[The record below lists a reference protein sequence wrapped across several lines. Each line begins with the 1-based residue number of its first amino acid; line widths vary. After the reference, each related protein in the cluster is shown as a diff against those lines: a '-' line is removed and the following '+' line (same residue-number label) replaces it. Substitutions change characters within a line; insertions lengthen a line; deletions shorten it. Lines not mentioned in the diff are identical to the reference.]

1 MNQLTS
7 KQQIYNYLQKMSQHF
22 QLDRFSN
29 FTTITISKELN
40 ISRSLT
46 SQYLNEL
53 VKDDLV
59 VKISSRPVYYLS
71 KNALEQI
78 YHVVLKQNE
87 YISIHELMQELK
99 YSSPDLKDFQKSVGY
114 DGSLSYP
121 ISQIKSALLYPDGL
135 PIILY
140 GERGTGKMFLVSCMK
155 AFCQNHLNEKGHI
168 VLDVKKVSLHE
179 ERAAQMEDLFGY
191 EHNGEVK
198 KGILENSDGKL
209 LCIQDAQYLSDQ
221 AQEKIA
227 DFLRYGYF
235 CREGNEYVRV
245 QSKVRLVLCI
255 ENEPRISLNEN
266 LLINIPVIC
275 HIPSL
280 QERSEDER
288 TRLVVHFF
296 QEEQER
302 LKRKILISEKLCN
315 FLVNYQFQGNIS
327 DLQKSI
333 KAICA
338 NAFSETIHGEEMEV
352 RIYHLPIHLLEQMSV
367 DKYEKEEATFVRIDS
382 FEKHELGEKMIQM
395 WEQLLNA
402 YVDLKN
408 KVNSQARF
416 LEIGQDAVRHYY
428 DVLVFEQSYHD
439 ARIDAM
445 NSLVMDVLNI
455 VKNAK
460 NIILPV
466 NCAYVLTRMIISTGR
481 NTSLLNQWE
490 SNYSKDIQECLQTM
504 SDMMMNESIIADQI
518 IKQIKTAT
526 NVSLSNMNRIF
537 LILNIRMYNKE
548 LQGQDTM
555 GIILSH
561 GYSTASSIADA
572 ANSLLN
578 HYIFEAID
586 MPLDTPVEE
595 ITKKLNKYIDNNMHL
610 KNIILLVDMGS
621 LEEIGD
627 VISDTMNVGVI
638 NNISTSL
645 ALNVGMKMI
654 QHHDLETILSE
665 SCEENQCHYKIL
677 SVAKKEKAIVI
688 TNDVSVSVSEKLS
701 HLLKNSLPKKVDIK
715 FIEYDYDCLQ
725 KNKHE
730 DPLFEKYDVVLMVKP
745 LSLKLKGVRS
755 VSLEDIMNF
764 KDIDILNS
772 IFKPYLDEDEIE
784 EFNQNLLKNFSI
796 QSVMENLTILN
807 PQKLLD
813 FVSESVQNLQLVMQ
827 KKFQSR
833 TIIGIYI
840 HICFLVE
847 RLVTKT
853 AIEIYENLDDFAN
866 NHSDFIQH
874 VNQSFDPML
883 KNYHVKMPISE
894 IAYLYEYIADDE
906 DERKVASDDEF

>member
-29 FTTITISKELN
+29 FTTITISKELS

-140 GERGTGKMFLVSCMK
+140 GERGTGKMYLVSCMK
-155 AFCQNHLNEKGHI
+155 EFCQNHLNEKGHI

-179 ERAAQMEDLFGY
+179 ERTAQMEDLFGY

-198 KGILENSDGKL
+198 KGILENSDGKM

-275 HIPSL
+275 RIPSL

-315 FLVNYQFQGNIS
+315 FLVNHQFQGNIS

-338 NAFSETIHGEEMEV
+338 NAFSETIHEEEMEV
-352 RIYHLPIHLLEQMSV
+352 RIYHLPTHLLEQMSV

-402 YVDLKN
+402 YEDLKN

-416 LEIGQDAVRHYY
+416 LEIGQDVHIVGGDLSDAVNEGVRRGY
-428 DVLVFEQSYHD
+428 DKGYLRKSVVKD
-439 ARIDAM
+439 PVRRGNTGDNTPAM
-445 NSLVMDVLNI
+445 IYTEI
-455 VKNAK
+455 V
-460 NIILPV
+460 P
-466 NCAYVLTRMIISTGR
+466 G
-481 NTSLLNQWE
+481 E
-490 SNYSKDIQECLQTM
+490 
-504 SDMMMNESIIADQI
+504 
-518 IKQIKTAT
+518 QIKIT
-526 NVSLSNMNRIF
+526 VGPKGFGSENMSA
-537 LILNIRMYNKE
+537 IRMFKPSHG
-548 LQGQDTM
+548 LQG
-555 GIILSH
+555 
-561 GYSTASSIADA
+561 
-572 ANSLLN
+572 
-578 HYIFEAID
+578 
-586 MPLDTPVEE
+586 
-595 ITKKLNKYIDNNMHL
+595 
-610 KNIILLVDMGS
+610 
-621 LEEIGD
+621 
-627 VISDTMNVGVI
+627 
-638 NNISTSL
+638 
-645 ALNVGMKMI
+645 
-654 QHHDLETILSE
+654 
-665 SCEENQCHYKIL
+665 
-677 SVAKKEKAIVI
+677 
-688 TNDVSVSVSEKLS
+688 
-701 HLLKNSLPKKVDIK
+701 IK
-715 FIEYDYDCLQ
+715 
-725 KNKHE
+725 
-730 DPLFEKYDVVLMVKP
+730 
-745 LSLKLKGVRS
+745 
-755 VSLEDIMNF
+755 
-764 KDIDILNS
+764 
-772 IFKPYLDEDEIE
+772 
-784 EFNQNLLKNFSI
+784 
-796 QSVMENLTILN
+796 
-807 PQKLLD
+807 D
-813 FVSESVQNLQLVMQ
+813 F
-827 KKFQSR
+827 
-833 TIIGIYI
+833 IIGNW
-840 HICFLVE
+840 
-847 RLVTKT
+847 T
-853 AIEIYENLDDFAN
+853 AGIWWKDNSNWLE
-866 NHSDFIQH
+866 H
-874 VNQSFDPML
+874 
-883 KNYHVKMPISE
+883 
-894 IAYLYEYIADDE
+894 
-906 DERKVASDDEF
+906 

>member
-22 QLDRFSN
+22 QLDQFSN

-53 VKDDLV
+53 VKDNLV

-87 YISIHELMQELK
+87 YISIHELMSELK
-99 YSSPDLKDFQKSVGY
+99 YSSPDLKDFEKAVGCE
-114 DGSLSYP
+114 GSLSYP

-140 GERGTGKMFLVSCMK
+140 GERGTGKMFLVNCMK
-155 AFCQNHLNEKGHI
+155 EFCQNNLNKKHHI
-168 VLDVKKVSLHE
+168 ALDVKKVSPHE
-179 ERAAQMEDLFGY
+179 DPNDQLKDIFGF
-191 EHNGEVK
+191 ELDGEVK
-198 KGILENSDGKL
+198 KGILENSNGNL

-221 AQEKIA
+221 AQEKLA

-245 QSKVRLVLCI
+245 QSKARIVLCI
-255 ENEPRISLNEN
+255 ENEPRVSLNEN
-266 LLINIPVIC
+266 LILNIPVIC

-288 TRLVVHFF
+288 TQLVVHFF
-296 QEEQER
+296 QNEQTR
-302 LKRKILISEKLCN
+302 LHRRILISEKLRN
-315 FLVNYQFQGNIS
+315 FLINHQFHLNIS
-327 DLQKSI
+327 DLQKSV

-338 NAFSETIHGEEMEV
+338 NAFSEAIDREDMEV
-352 RIYHLPIHLLEQMSV
+352 RIYHLPTYLLEQMSV
-367 DKYEKEEATFVRIDS
+367 DRYDKEEDSFVRIDS
-382 FEKHELGEKMIQM
+382 FERHQLGEKIIQM
-395 WEQLLNA
+395 WQQLLDA
-402 YVDLKN
+402 YIDLRN
-408 KVNSQARF
+408 KVNSQSRF
-416 LEIGQDAVRHYY
+416 LEIGQEAVRHYY
-428 DVLVFEQSYHD
+428 DILVFEQSYHD
-439 ARIDAM
+439 ARMDAL
-445 NSLVMDVLNI
+445 NNIVMDVLNVI
-455 VKNAK
+455 KSTK

-504 SDMMMNESIIADQI
+504 SETMINESILADQI

-526 NVSLSNMNRIF
+526 NIGLSDMNKIF
-537 LILNIRMYNKE
+537 LMLNIRMYNKD

-578 HYIFEAID
+578 QYIFEAID
-586 MPLDTPVEE
+586 MPLDTSVEE
-595 ITKKLNKYIDNNMHL
+595 ISYKLNEYIDNNLHL

-654 QHHDLETILSE
+654 QHCDLETILSE
-665 SCEENQCHYKIL
+665 ACEENQCHYKIL

-701 HLLKNSLPKKVDIK
+701 NLLKNSLPKKVDIK
-715 FIEYDYDCLQ
+715 FIECDFDRLQ
-725 KNKHE
+725 KNKMA

-745 LSLKLKGVRS
+745 LSLKLKGIKS
-755 VSLEDIMNF
+755 VSLEDIMSF
-764 KDIDILNS
+764 KDIRIVNS
-772 IFKPYLDEDEIE
+772 IFKQYLDEGEIE
-784 EFNQNLLKNFSI
+784 EFNQNLLKNFSM

-807 PQKLLD
+807 AQRLLD
-813 FVSESVQNLQLVMQ
+813 FVSDSVQNLQFMMQ
-827 KKFQSR
+827 QKFQSR

-840 HICFLVE
+840 HVCFLVE

-853 AIEIYENLDDFAN
+853 AIEVYENLDDFVN
-866 NHSDFIQH
+866 EHGDFIQQ
-874 VNQSFDPML
+874 VNQSFDQML

-906 DERKVASDDEF
+906 ERKVENDDEF

>member
-29 FTTITISKELN
+29 FTTITISKELS

-140 GERGTGKMFLVSCMK
+140 GERGTGKMYLVSCMK
-155 AFCQNHLNEKGHI
+155 EFCQNHLNEKGHI

-179 ERAAQMEDLFGY
+179 ERTAQMEDLFGY

-198 KGILENSDGKL
+198 KGILENSDGKM

-315 FLVNYQFQGNIS
+315 FLVNHQFQGNIS

-338 NAFSETIHGEEMEV
+338 NAFSETIHEEEMEV
-352 RIYHLPIHLLEQMSV
+352 RIYHLPTHLLEQMSV

-526 NVSLSNMNRIF
+526 NVSLSNMNKIF
-537 LILNIRMYNKE
+537 LMLNIRMYNKE

-595 ITKKLNKYIDNNMHL
+595 ITKKLNEYIDNNMHL

-645 ALNVGMKMI
+645 ALNVGMKMV

-677 SVAKKEKAIVI
+677 SVAKKEKAIAI

-701 HLLKNSLPKKVDIK
+701 HLLQNSLPKKVDIK

-725 KNKHE
+725 KNKHD

-745 LSLKLKGVRS
+745 LGLKLKGVRS

-772 IFKPYLDEDEIE
+772 IFKQYLDEDEIE

-866 NHSDFIQH
+866 NHSDFIEQ
-874 VNQSFDPML
+874 VNQSFDSML